1 MTDDLKR
8 TNGGR
13 FAPGNSG
20 GPGRRPRSTP
30 LHRAITDERA
40 EQLWAERDELA
51 RDEKADPERRDKAA
65 EFILR
70 NKTGSPPVAAPDVPA
85 VPWGRIREIGDV
97 RRGMEAVFAL
107 HEAGE
112 IDGTGLD
119 FLLRILERAAKLLET
134 VDIAPVVAQL
144 MEQMREWQQAQQRRD
159 GTLVGRG

>member
-1 MTDDLKR
+1 MEDRPTRDASGKFL
-8 TNGGR
+8 
-13 FAPGNSG
+13 PGHPG
-20 GPGRRPRSTP
+20 GPGKRPRSTP
-30 LHRAITDERA
+30 LHRAISHERA
-40 EQLWAERDELA
+40 EELWLERDQVA
-51 RDEKADPERRDKAA
+51 RDPADPERQDKAA

-70 NKTGSPPVAAPDVPA
+70 HKTGTPAPAAPDVPA